1 MEHISEQRNK
11 RKTVTR
17 MVIARAPIK
26 DEDIRE
32 SEAEVRFL
40 IAEERLRL
48 LTSSFSLL
56 ISIDSV
62 SSWFACLQT
71 QVHNVPVMIISN
83 VSSSDKDI
91 VVSCF
96 KLVIFV

>member
-40 IAEERLRL
+40 ISEERLRL

-56 ISIDSV
+56 ISIDSF

-71 QVHNVPVMIISN
+71 QAHNVPVMIISN

>member
-32 SEAEVRFL
+32 YEAEVRFL
-40 IAEERLRL
+40 ISEERLRL

-71 QVHNVPVMIISN
+71 HVHNVPVMIISN